1 MTKGAIGRVVFGVWL
16 GCFTAVAAQL
26 PPDVLV
32 DKHLLQAKMLSE
44 DKDHKGALKAM
55 DRIVALQKEHD
66 LTLPEEF
73 PFHYAQTALAA
84 GSAQAAID
92 SVNQY
97 LTATGREGKYYREA
111 LDLLVKAER
120 KLRELAVD
128 QAGSGTAEPDCRQW
142 ATKTYFRAATV
153 EGVTAC
159 LEAGADPTAQNDLKW
174 TPLHNAAFNKNP
186 AVFEALLQGGADPNA
201 PDKWQATPLHYAVLN
216 KDPAVIETLLQ
227 GGADPNARND
237 EQKTPLDV
245 ATKNKN
251 EATRQVLLAAGRG
264 AGSALFAAGNAGVT
278 AGGGPCQVPGYPRP
292 ADVTNLGL
300 RWCPASVN
308 FQVRSFALHAA
319 RAQCAIATGGSLTP
333 EQIEARRREIRA
345 ACDRLAALGQGNC
358 QCPPGLGQ

>member
-1 MTKGAIGRVVFGVWL
+1 MGASRLWRRSFR
-16 GCFTAVAAQL
+16 

-44 DKDHKGALKAM
+44 DKDHKGALRAM

-66 LTLPEEF
+66 LTLPEGF

-159 LEAGADPTAQNDLKW
+159 LEAGADPNAWNKW
-174 TPLHNAAFNKNP
+174 QRTPLHFAAAYNKNP
-186 AVFEALLQGGADPNA
+186 AVIEVLLQAGADLRA
-201 PDKWQATPLHYAVLN
+201 RDFVQSTP
-216 KDPAVIETLLQ
+216 PA
-227 GGADPNARND
+227 
-237 EQKTPLDV
+237 
-245 ATKNKN
+245 
-251 EATRQVLLAAGRG
+251 
-264 AGSALFAAGNAGVT
+264 
-278 AGGGPCQVPGYPRP
+278 
-292 ADVTNLGL
+292 
-300 RWCPASVN
+300 
-308 FQVRSFALHAA
+308 
-319 RAQCAIATGGSLTP
+319 
-333 EQIEARRREIRA
+333 
-345 ACDRLAALGQGNC
+345 
-358 QCPPGLGQ
+358 